1 MQLSTFFQTD
11 SKVLTAAKF
20 QTPSPFD
27 PGIVVSSITAV
38 GRCSSAAAAGIGLAA
53 IGKGRR
59 REEGFEPIFEC
70 SSTTTRHR
78 CCFVFASLRSVQYI
92 YISIYLVW
100 WEWNHHQTLG
110 SKIRKKIAIW
120 RILNL
125 KSTTFVKKNFNWSKR
140 RTILGPEG
148 REVKKNSSKNL
159 DKY

>member
-1 MQLSTFFQTD
+1 MISLA
-11 SKVLTAAKF
+11 AAKF

-38 GRCSSAAAAGIGLAA
+38 GRCSSAAATAVGIGLAA

-110 SKIRKKIAIW
+110 SKIRKQIAIW

-125 KSTTFVKKNFNWSKR
+125 KSTTFVKKNFNWNKR

>member
-1 MQLSTFFQTD
+1 MISLA
-11 SKVLTAAKF
+11 AAKF

-27 PGIVVSSITAV
+27 PGIVVSA
-38 GRCSSAAAAGIGLAA
+38 GRCGSIGLAA

-110 SKIRKKIAIW
+110 SKIRKQIAI
-120 RILNL
+120 
-125 KSTTFVKKNFNWSKR
+125 
-140 RTILGPEG
+140 
-148 REVKKNSSKNL
+148 
-159 DKY
+159 

>member
-1 MQLSTFFQTD
+1 MISLA
-11 SKVLTAAKF
+11 AAKF

-38 GRCSSAAAAGIGLAA
+38 GRCSSAAATAVGIGLAA

-110 SKIRKKIAIW
+110 SKIRKKNCY
-120 RILNL
+120 LEDP
-125 KSTTFVKKNFNWSKR
+125 KSKINNFCEKKFQ
-140 RTILGPEG
+140 LE
-148 REVKKNSSKNL
+148 
-159 DKY
+159 